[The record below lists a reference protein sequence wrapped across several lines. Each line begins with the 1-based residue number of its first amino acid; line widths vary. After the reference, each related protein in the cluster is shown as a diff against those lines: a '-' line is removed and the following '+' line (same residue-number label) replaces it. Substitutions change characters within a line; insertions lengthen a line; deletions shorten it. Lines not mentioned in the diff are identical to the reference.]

1 MSTVSRVVSG
11 SVASW
16 SGIGVMLLTQ
26 VVLVPLYLTYWN
38 LETYGVWLAIQALI
52 SVLTSVDFGHQEFL
66 GFEFLRVGKDN
77 RAEISRFL
85 SAGLLVSVALN
96 VGQLALIGG
105 IITAGWLPRLLEK
118 AAGIGTQT
126 LHEAGLALLLLGVAW
141 FIGTSLPGL
150 IARALAPYGYYPRMA
165 WWGLLS
171 TIVSAVV
178 PIVAVCCGAKL
189 LVTALV
195 LTSALV
201 VGSIPQYLDMFRLL
215 RREGFAL
222 ELPSVAL
229 GGKNFMHSLAVSG
242 KGLLENARLQ
252 GVRLLLAPLA
262 GVASLAAFSTM
273 RTGAN
278 VALQGLNSITSPML
292 PDFMR
297 FLHERDQARSEAAFG
312 MVWILVV
319 SVMAPAIVL
328 LQACIEP
335 LYLLWTRGRL
345 VFDPV
350 LFALLS
356 IGVLVHALAQPAIS
370 IVRGNNLLRPQ
381 LLLSALAAVVV
392 VGGLYVLVPRTGIL
406 GAGIALLAA
415 ELVATAGYRLVAQR
429 WLHQHHLAWPRQAA
443 SVAAASIWIAAAGMA
458 AMLWLPQLKWLALPS
473 TLLLLGWNS
482 WRYWQALP
490 AFATDQA
497 RKFAIRLPGLKRL
510 LVN

>member
-77 RAEISRFL
+77 RTGISRSL
-85 SAGLLVSVALN
+85 SAGLLVSMFLN
-96 VGQLALIGG
+96 AGQLALVAG
-105 IITAGWLPRLLEK
+105 IIATGWLPHLLEK
-118 AAGIGTQT
+118 TVGIGSQT
-126 LHEAGLALLLLGVAW
+126 LHAAGLALVLLSVAW

-178 PIVAVCCGAKL
+178 PIIAVCCGADL
-189 LVTALV
+189 LSTALV

-201 VGSIPQYLDMFRLL
+201 VSSILQYVDMFRLL
-215 RREGFAL
+215 RHEGITL

-229 GGKNFMHSLAVSG
+229 GSQNFLHSLAISG
-242 KGLLENARLQ
+242 KGLLETARLQ

-278 VALQGLNSITSPML
+278 VALQGLNSITNPML

-335 LYLLWTRGRL
+335 LYLLWTRGRI

-356 IGVLVHALAQPAIS
+356 LGVLVHALAQPAIS

-392 VGGLYVLVPRTGIL
+392 VGGLYVLVPRMGML

-429 WLHQHHLAWPRQAA
+429 WLQQHHLAWPRQAA
-443 SVAAASIWIAAAGMA
+443 AIAAAAIWIAAAGMA
-458 AMLWLPQLKWLALPS
+458 AMLWLPQLKWVALPC

-490 AFATDQA
+490 AFATGQA
-497 RKFAIRLPGLKRL
+497 RKFAIRLPGVKRL